1 MSDNCRITSH
11 CRRVSIKFEIRKM
24 RFPQN
29 NDAREINIGD
39 SDIRQNSIM
48 ETLIDIKFDSLL
60 IKI

>member
-1 MSDNCRITSH
+1 
-11 CRRVSIKFEIRKM
+11 M